1 MDQEEEFESKGGS
14 IIKILFKFP
23 FGQAP
28 KDFSVSTC
36 TPVLALAAKAAV
48 AVRELKWH
56 WCWFK

>member
-23 FGQAP
+23 LGQAP

-36 TPVLALAAKAAV
+36 TPVLALAAKAAA
-48 AVRELKWH
+48 AVRDLKWH
-56 WCWFK
+56 